1 MKNGQI
7 QKVPV
12 AKLLEEKGYDENTK
26 QDIAYMNDLVAK
38 KEWNQKDITEE
49 LKVTE
54 SQNEKDP
61 KNTALCGTNQV
72 AWKGMKNKENI
83 CQKANLVAIK
93 YAGDDNLYYD
103 GGELK
108 FIEKRKW
115 GGYNL
120 TDALV
125 NLWENPSIKIN
136 IIGSIGRL
144 TKPWNKPIVIDEKE
158 KIYRSISDYRN
169 LNISTKNVSI
179 RIEKK

>member
-1 MKNGQI
+1 
-7 QKVPV
+7 
-12 AKLLEEKGYDENTK
+12 
-26 QDIAYMNDLVAK
+26 
-38 KEWNQKDITEE
+38 
-49 LKVTE
+49 
-54 SQNEKDP
+54 
-61 KNTALCGTNQV
+61 
-72 AWKGMKNKENI
+72 MKNKENI